1 MKRDKRNIQ
10 SVMLREIFK
19 DSLEIHYEH
28 LEKRFRDVEP
38 MNAVSNIL
46 IRCVLTLTGRY

>member
-1 MKRDKRNIQ
+1 
-10 SVMLREIFK
+10 ML
-19 DSLEIHYEH
+19 LW
-28 LEKRFRDVEP
+28 EKCFRDVEP